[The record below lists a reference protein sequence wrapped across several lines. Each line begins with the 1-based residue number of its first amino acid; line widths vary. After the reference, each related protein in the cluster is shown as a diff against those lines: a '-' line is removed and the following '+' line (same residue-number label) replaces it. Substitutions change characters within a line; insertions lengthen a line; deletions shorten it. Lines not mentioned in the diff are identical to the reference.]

1 MVNYVPLSISDLIP
15 AVALILLH
23 GGLSVY
29 LKLRIERPLLVAA
42 VRMTVQ
48 LLLVGYALTFL
59 LAAASPLWTAVAACI
74 MFLFAGRE
82 IASRQSRPFADGQS
96 FRIGT
101 ICAFIAAGSLTL
113 FALIALIQ
121 PDPWHDAR
129 FALLL
134 LGMIL
139 GNTMT
144 GISLGLD
151 VLTDRA
157 FRDANL
163 IEAQLALGANR
174 WQALLPIAR
183 NALRSGLMPTINAM
197 AAIGVVSLPGMMTGQ
212 ILAGV
217 EPTEA
222 VKYQLLVMFLIAG
235 ATAFGTGAA
244 VAWAIVRLTD
254 DRHRLRLDRLRA
266 PLS

>member
-1 MVNYVPLSISDLIP
+1 VTYVPLSISDLIP
-15 AVALILLH
+15 AAALILLH
-23 GGLSVY
+23 GGLSFY
-29 LKLRIERPLLVAA
+29 LKLGIHRPLLLSA
-42 VRMTVQ
+42 VRMTIQ
-48 LLLVGYALTFL
+48 LMLVGYALTFL
-59 LAAASPLWTAVAACI
+59 LAAASPLWSALAVCV

-82 IASRQSRPFADGQS
+82 IAGRQSRPFEGGRT

-101 ICAFIAAGSLTL
+101 VCAFLAAGSLTL
-113 FALIALIQ
+113 LALIALIQ
-121 PDPWHDAR
+121 PDPWHDPR

-134 LGMIL
+134 LGMVL

-157 FRDANL
+157 FRDAAL
-163 IEAQLALGANR
+163 IEAQLALGATR
-174 WQALLPIAR
+174 WQALLPITR
-183 NALRSGLMPTINAM
+183 SALRSGLMPTINAM

-217 EPTEA
+217 APTEA

-235 ATAFGTGAA
+235 ATALGTGTA
-244 VAWAIVRLTD
+244 VAWAVFSLTD
-254 DRHRLRLDRLRA
+254 ERDRLRLDRLRQR
-266 PLS
+266 